1 MSSEAFRLRKAF
13 LTETRAFTGRSSIA
27 GAALIVVGNLLAA
40 LLVAL
45 LSFNLFSYHIALA
58 VPFYAAAVF
67 FIGTRYRA
75 FNNIIHECTH
85 YAFTRDRNWN
95 TRYGKLLAIPL
106 FTSYH
111 LYRDKHYSHHQHL
124 GDEDKDLDFA
134 GIKRFHFSDM
144 ITRLVVIRHV
154 LTTITLRHVPVY
166 ISRVFYVREDGIFY
180 NAARA
185 AYLVGIVATPFVFG
199 WLSAPT
205 LFLVGYVLLP
215 YATTFQIIN
224 YWQDALDH
232 AGVIVNDDELYQSRN
247 SVVENRLIRATLFPR
262 NDCYHLVHHLFPQV
276 AVADLPALHRL
287 LLRDEAYAALEHNMA
302 HRTLAFLSSSEGLL
316 MPDSSGRAH

>member
-1 MSSEAFRLRKAF
+1 MSSEAFRLRKTF
-13 LTETRAFTGRSSIA
+13 LTETRAFTGKSSTI
-27 GAALIVVGNLLAA
+27 GAALIVAGNLLAA
-40 LLVAL
+40 LIVAL
-45 LSFNLFSYHIALA
+45 LSLSLFSYHIMLA
-58 VPFYAAAVF
+58 VPFYIVAIF

-85 YAFTRDRNWN
+85 YAFARDRDWN

-111 LYRDKHYSHHQHL
+111 RYRDEHYSHHQYL
-124 GDEDKDLDFA
+124 GDDDKDLDFA
-134 GIKRFHFSDM
+134 GTKRFHFSDM
-144 ITRLVVIRHV
+144 ITRLVVIRHLV
-154 LTTITLRHVPVY
+154 TTITLRHVPFY
-166 ISRVFYVREDGIFY
+166 ISRVFYVREDGVFY
-180 NAARA
+180 NALRA
-185 AYLVGIVATPFVFG
+185 AYLAGIVATPFVFG
-199 WLSAPT
+199 WLAGPT

-215 YATTFQIIN
+215 YATTFQIVN

-247 SVVENRLIRATLFPR
+247 SVVENRLIRSALFPR

-287 LLRDEAYAALEHNMA
+287 LMRDDAYAALEHNMA
-302 HRTLAFLSSSEGLL
+302 RRMSTFLSSPEA
-316 MPDSSGRAH
+316 AHAELA